1 MKHLRKFN
9 ENLSDVDIFADKQEL
24 LDILVG
30 YSDNGFEYITDGILW
45 RTLSGNNDN
54 YKLADLYPIHHGVD
68 HERQHRLKSKGIG
81 VDKDGKMVEFNPDE
95 VSSDVMVYI
104 DGILTRGYLIT
115 FNEELFGEVVI
126 TDKQR
131 IGDKFSFINK
141 NFYKF
146 VDITKDIQHKFE
158 SLGYLFLMSN
168 KFSLIILEDK
178 RK

>member
-9 ENLSDVDIFADKQEL
+9 ENLSDIDIFADKQEL
-24 LDILVG
+24 LDILVE
-30 YSDNGFEYITDGILW
+30 YSDNGFEYKTDGILW
-45 RTLSGNNDN
+45 RTLSGNPDN
-54 YKLADLYPIHHGVD
+54 YKLDDLYPIHHGVD

-81 VDKDGKMVEFNPDE
+81 VDKDGQMVEFNPDE
-95 VSSDVMVYI
+95 VSV
-104 DGILTRGYLIT
+104 LTRGYLIT
-115 FNEELFGEVVI
+115 FDEELFGEVVI

-131 IGDKFSFINK
+131 VGDKFSFINK

-158 SLGYLFLMSN
+158 SLGYLFFMSN
-168 KFSLIILEDK
+168 KFSIIILEDK

>member
-9 ENLSDVDIFADKQEL
+9 ENLSDIDIFADKQEL
-24 LDILVG
+24 LDILVE
-30 YSDNGFEYITDGILW
+30 YSDNGFEYKTDGILW
-45 RTLSGNNDN
+45 RTLSGNPDN
-54 YKLADLYPIHHGVD
+54 YKLDDLYPIHHGVD

-81 VDKDGKMVEFNPDE
+81 VDKDGQMVEFNPDE
-95 VSSDVMVYI
+95 VSV
-104 DGILTRGYLIT
+104 LTRGYLIT
-115 FNEELFGEVVI
+115 FDEELFGEVVI

-141 NFYKF
+141 NFYRF

-158 SLGYLFLMSN
+158 SLGYLFFMSN
-168 KFSLIILEDK
+168 KFSIIILEDK